1 MAILNLKTALPVRIS
16 AFLVIL
22 LISNIL
28 PKLVYAQQPDTISL
42 QDTISFIDDIPVMET
57 MNVEPEFS
65 FSFDSPSG
73 RIIILIATSD
83 DKKESV
89 AQFYDEVMPQ
99 LGWMIKDSEYVRG
112 PEKFQ
117 LLSSNNEN
125 GIIWRLSITPISPE

>member
-1 MAILNLKTALPVRIS
+1 MAILTLKTALPIRLS

-28 PKLVYAQQPDTISL
+28 PKLVFAQQP
-42 QDTISFIDDIPVMET
+42 DTISFIDDIPVMET

-112 PEKFQ
+112 SEKFQ

-125 GIIWRLSITPISPE
+125 GIIWRLSITPISTE

>member
-1 MAILNLKTALPVRIS
+1 MAILTLKTALPIRIS
-16 AFLVIL
+16 ALLVIL

-28 PKLVYAQQPDTISL
+28 PKLVFAQQP
-42 QDTISFIDDIPVMET
+42 DTISFIDDIPLMET

-83 DKKESV
+83 DKKETV
-89 AQFYDEVMPQ
+89 AQFYDEVMPK

-112 PEKFQ
+112 SEKFQ
-117 LLSSNNEN
+117 LLSSNNQN
-125 GIIWRLSITPISPE
+125 GIIWRLSITPISTE

>member
-1 MAILNLKTALPVRIS
+1 MAILTLKTALPIRIS

-28 PKLVYAQQPDTISL
+28 PKLVFAQQP
-42 QDTISFIDDIPVMET
+42 DTISFIDDIPVMET

-83 DKKESV
+83 DKIESV
-89 AQFYDEVMPQ
+89 AQFYDEVMPY
-99 LGWMIKDSEYVRG
+99 LGWMIKDSEYIRG

>member
-1 MAILNLKTALPVRIS
+1 MAILTLKTALPIRIS

-28 PKLVYAQQPDTISL
+28 PKLVFAQQP
-42 QDTISFIDDIPVMET
+42 DTISFIDDIPVMET

-89 AQFYDEVMPQ
+89 AKFYDEVMLQ
-99 LGWMIKDSEYVRG
+99 LGWMIKDSGYVRG
-112 PEKFQ
+112 SEKFQ

>member
-28 PKLVYAQQPDTISL
+28 PKLVFAQQP
-42 QDTISFIDDIPVMET
+42 DTISFIDDIPVMET

-73 RIIILIATSD
+73 RIIILIPTSD

-89 AQFYDEVMPQ
+89 AQFYDEVLPQ

>member
-28 PKLVYAQQPDTISL
+28 PKLVFAQQP
-42 QDTISFIDDIPVMET
+42 DTISFIDDIPVMET

-117 LLSSNNEN
+117 LLSSYNEN

>member
-1 MAILNLKTALPVRIS
+1 MAILTLKTALPIRIS

-28 PKLVYAQQPDTISL
+28 PKLVFAQQP
-42 QDTISFIDDIPVMET
+42 DTISFIDDIPVMET

-99 LGWMIKDSEYVRG
+99 FGWMIKDSEYVRG

>member
-1 MAILNLKTALPVRIS
+1 MAILTLKTALPIRIS
-16 AFLVIL
+16 ALLVIL

-28 PKLVYAQQPDTISL
+28 PKLVFAQQP
-42 QDTISFIDDIPVMET
+42 DTISFIDDIPLMET

-83 DKKESV
+83 DKKETV
-89 AQFYDEVMPQ
+89 AQFYDEVMPK
-99 LGWMIKDSEYVRG
+99 LGWMIKDSEYIRG
-112 PEKFQ
+112 AEKFQ
-117 LLSSNNEN
+117 LLSSNNGN

>member
-1 MAILNLKTALPVRIS
+1 MAILTLKTALPIRIS

-28 PKLVYAQQPDTISL
+28 PKLVFAQQP
-42 QDTISFIDDIPVMET
+42 DTISFIDDIPLMET

-83 DKKESV
+83 DKKETV
-89 AQFYDEVMPQ
+89 AQFYDEVMPK

>member
-1 MAILNLKTALPVRIS
+1 MAILTLKTALPIRIS
-16 AFLVIL
+16 ALLVIL

-28 PKLVYAQQPDTISL
+28 PKLVFAQQP
-42 QDTISFIDDIPVMET
+42 DTISFIDDIPLMET

>member
-28 PKLVYAQQPDTISL
+28 PKLVFAQQP
-42 QDTISFIDDIPVMET
+42 DTISFIDDIPVMET
-57 MNVEPEFS
+57 MNVEPELS

-73 RIIILIATSD
+73 RIIFLIATSD

-99 LGWMIKDSEYVRG
+99 FGWMIKDSEYVRG

>member
-1 MAILNLKTALPVRIS
+1 MAILTLKTALPIRLS

-22 LISNIL
+22 LISSIL
-28 PKLVYAQQPDTISL
+28 SKLVFAQQL
-42 QDTISFIDDIPVMET
+42 DTISFIDDIPVMET

-89 AQFYDEVMPQ
+89 VQFYDGVMPQ
-99 LGWMIKDSEYVRG
+99 LGWTIKDSEYVRG
-112 PEKFQ
+112 SEKFQ

-125 GIIWRLSITPISPE
+125 GIIWRLSITPTSPE

>member
-28 PKLVYAQQPDTISL
+28 PKLVFAQQPDTL
-42 QDTISFIDDIPVMET
+42 SFIDDIPVMET

-125 GIIWRLSITPISPE
+125 GTIWRLSITPISPE

>member
-28 PKLVYAQQPDTISL
+28 PKLVFAQQPDTISIP
-42 QDTISFIDDIPVMET
+42 DTISFIDDIPVMET

-73 RIIILIATSD
+73 RIIILIVTSD

-89 AQFYDEVMPQ
+89 VQFYDEVMPE

>member
-28 PKLVYAQQPDTISL
+28 PKLVFAQQP
-42 QDTISFIDDIPVMET
+42 DTISFIDDIPLMET

-89 AQFYDEVMPQ
+89 AQFYDEVMPH
-99 LGWMIKDSEYVRG
+99 LGWMIKDSEYIRG

>member
-1 MAILNLKTALPVRIS
+1 MAFLTLKTALPIRIS

-22 LISNIL
+22 LISSIL
-28 PKLVYAQQPDTISL
+28 PKLVFAQQP
-42 QDTISFIDDIPVMET
+42 DTISFIDDIPVMET

-65 FSFDSPSG
+65 FSFDFPSG

-112 PEKFQ
+112 SEKFQ

>member
-1 MAILNLKTALPVRIS
+1 MAILQLKTSLLIRIS
-16 AFLVIL
+16 VLLVFLLFSSIL
-22 LISNIL
+22 Q
-28 PKLVYAQQPDTISL
+28 KLVYAQQS
-42 QDTISFIDDIPVMET
+42 DTISFIDDIPVMET

-112 PEKFQ
+112 SEKFQ

-125 GIIWRLSITPISPE
+125 GIIWRLSITPISTE

>member
-1 MAILNLKTALPVRIS
+1 MAILTLKTALPIRIS
-16 AFLVIL
+16 ALLVIL

-28 PKLVYAQQPDTISL
+28 PKLVFAQQP
-42 QDTISFIDDIPVMET
+42 DTISFIDDIPLMET

-99 LGWMIKDSEYVRG
+99 FGWMIKDSEYVRG

-117 LLSSNNEN
+117 LLSSNNQN
-125 GIIWRLSITPISPE
+125 GIIWRLSITPISTE

>member
-1 MAILNLKTALPVRIS
+1 MAILTLKTALPIRIF

-28 PKLVYAQQPDTISL
+28 PKLVFAQQP
-42 QDTISFIDDIPVMET
+42 DTISFIDDIPVMET

>member
-28 PKLVYAQQPDTISL
+28 PKLVFAQQPDN
-42 QDTISFIDDIPVMET
+42 ISFIDDIPVMET

>member
-1 MAILNLKTALPVRIS
+1 MAILTLKTALPIRIS

-22 LISNIL
+22 LISSIL
-28 PKLVYAQQPDTISL
+28 PKLVFAQQP
-42 QDTISFIDDIPVMET
+42 DTISFIDDIPVMET

-99 LGWMIKDSEYVRG
+99 LGWMINDSEYVRG
-112 PEKFQ
+112 SEKFQ
-117 LLSSNNEN
+117 ILSSNNQN

>member
-1 MAILNLKTALPVRIS
+1 MAILQLKTSLLIRIS
-16 AFLVIL
+16 ALLVFLLFSSIL
-22 LISNIL
+22 Q
-28 PKLVYAQQPDTISL
+28 KLVYAQQS
-42 QDTISFIDDIPVMET
+42 DTISFIDDIPVMET